1 MHSRAIVSGH
11 SRTDNPNEQSV
22 DRGGYDGSLMP
33 LDVLDRAQLLV
44 VTGKGGT
51 GKTTVAAALALAAA
65 DRGRQTLVVEVE
77 GRQGLATPFG
87 RRSLGYQETR
97 LADGVKGLAV
107 DPEESLREYLG
118 RYGFAPLARLL
129 SWARLTNF
137 VTAAAPGLGD
147 ILLVGKVWE
156 AVTRRSGPRRVYDL
170 VVLDAPPTGRVIPF
184 LRTPETVAELA
195 RVGPIRHQAD
205 RVKELLD
212 NPERTA
218 MVLTCLPEELPV
230 TETIEATLAL
240 RAAELPLGAVIAN
253 QVTADRL
260 ASRGGRLPSLARDT
274 SPLVEAAAK
283 AGAKLD
289 EAAVGRLIEEA
300 RDRQRQITR
309 ERRLLKEL
317 RARLEDDLPV
327 VELPLLSGGAA
338 GPDAVRQLAARL
350 LASPLTAAGDG
361 EVGAARKPGGKSRS
375 GRAKSAT
382 PAEADARW

>member
-11 SRTDNPNEQSV
+11 SRTHNPDEQSV

-51 GKTTVAAALALAAA
+51 GKTTVAAALAIAAA
-65 DRGRQTLVVEVE
+65 RRGRRTLVVEVE
-77 GRQGLATPFG
+77 GRQGLAAPFG

-97 LADGVKGLAV
+97 LADDVNGLAV

-129 SWARLTNF
+129 SWARLTSF

-156 AVTRRSGPRRVYDL
+156 AATRRSGPRRAYDL

-212 NPERTA
+212 DPERTA

-230 TETIEATLAL
+230 TETIEASVAL

-260 ASRGGRLPSLARDT
+260 ASRASRLPSLSRDP
-274 SPLVEAAAK
+274 SPLVEIAVR

-289 EAAVGRLIEEA
+289 EAAVGALLEEA
-300 RDRQRQITR
+300 RDRQRQVAR

-317 RARLEDDLPV
+317 RAKLGEDLPV
-327 VELPLLSGGAA
+327 VELPLLAGGAA
-338 GPDAVRQLAARL
+338 GPEAVRQLAARL
-350 LASPLTAAGDG
+350 LDSPLTGDG
-361 EVGAARKPGGKSRS
+361 ELDAGRSKPGKGRS
-375 GRAKSAT
+375 GRAKGAA
-382 PAEADARW
+382 PAGADAGW

>member
-11 SRTDNPNEQSV
+11 SRSHNPNERSV

-51 GKTTVAAALALAAA
+51 GKTTVAAALAIAAA
-65 DRGRQTLVVEVE
+65 DRGRRTLVVEVE
-77 GRQGLATPFG
+77 GRQGLAAPFG
-87 RRSLGYQETR
+87 RRSLGYQETK
-97 LADGVKGLAV
+97 LADGVNGLAV

-137 VTAAAPGLGD
+137 ITAAAPGLGD

-156 AVTRRSGPRRVYDL
+156 AATRRSGPRRAYDL

-212 NPERTA
+212 NPDRTA

-230 TETIEATLAL
+230 TETIEATVAL

-253 QVTADRL
+253 QVTADGL
-260 ASRGGRLPSLARDT
+260 ASRASRLPSLSRDP
-274 SPLVEAAAK
+274 SPLVEAASR
-283 AGAKLD
+283 AGAKLG
-289 EAAVGRLIEEA
+289 EAAVRTLLEEA
-300 RDRQRQITR
+300 RDRQRQVTR

-317 RARLEDDLPV
+317 RARLENGLPV
-327 VELPLLSGGAA
+327 VELPLLAGGAA

-350 LASPLTAAGDG
+350 LDSSLTGDG
-361 EVGAARKPGGKSRS
+361 ELDASRSKHGGKGRS
-375 GRAKSAT
+375 GRAKGAT

>member
-11 SRTDNPNEQSV
+11 SRTHNPDEQSV

-51 GKTTVAAALALAAA
+51 GKTTVAAALAIAAA
-65 DRGRQTLVVEVE
+65 QRGRRTLVVEVE
-77 GRQGLATPFG
+77 GRQGLAAPFG

-97 LADGVKGLAV
+97 LADGVNGLAV

-129 SWARLTNF
+129 SWARLTSF
-137 VTAAAPGLGD
+137 ITAAAPGLGD

-156 AVTRRSGPRRVYDL
+156 AATRRSGPRRVYDL

-212 NPERTA
+212 DPDRTA

-230 TETIEATLAL
+230 TETIEASVAL

-260 ASRGGRLPSLARDT
+260 ASRASRLPSLSRDP
-274 SPLVEAAAK
+274 SPLVEIAAM

-289 EAAVGRLIEEA
+289 EAAVGALLEEA
-300 RDRQRQITR
+300 RDRQRQVAR

-317 RARLEDDLPV
+317 RAKLGEDLPV
-327 VELPLLSGGAA
+327 VELPLLAGGAA
-338 GPDAVRQLAARL
+338 GPEAVRQLAARL
-350 LASPLTAAGDG
+350 LDSPLTGDG
-361 EVGAARKPGGKSRS
+361 ELDAGRSKPGKGRS
-375 GRAKSAT
+375 GRAKGAA
-382 PAEADARW
+382 PAGADAGW